1 MADEVTR
8 VINEVQPDVVV
19 TLDGSDG
26 HRDHQAIRDATLAA
40 VERASRSGYPA
51 EQRAGPERP
60 GPQGR
65 ERASVERTQH
75 RPARTYLM
83 CLARSSMTRWVEH
96 MRALDMNADYTEM
109 GDLGTPDAD
118 ITTIIDVREHI
129 RVRWAAIRAHR
140 SQVSPFESLPPE
152 LQDEFLATDR
162 LQRVDPPWRGGSV
175 ESDLFA

>member
-1 MADEVTR
+1 
-8 VINEVQPDVVV
+8 
-19 TLDGSDG
+19 
-26 HRDHQAIRDATLAA
+26 
-40 VERASRSGYPA
+40 
-51 EQRAGPERP
+51 
-60 GPQGR
+60 
-65 ERASVERTQH
+65 
-75 RPARTYLM
+75 
-83 CLARSSMTRWVEH
+83 MTRWVEH
-96 MRALDMNADYTEM
+96 MRTLDMNADYTEM

-129 RVRWAAIRAHR
+129 QVRWAAIRAHR